1 MRHYKKLQ
9 TKRFYEVKNNEKSFL
24 LTEDNENYNVGDI
37 IVLDE
42 FNSSNKATG
51 NAIAR
56 TIGYIE
62 RDNVDGLGKGYCVL
76 GLKGGK

>member
-24 LTEDNENYNVGDI
+24 LTEDNTNYNIGDI
-37 IVLDE
+37 IVFDE
-42 FNSSNKATG
+42 FNGLGKATG
-51 NAIAR
+51 KAITR

-62 RDNVDGLGKGYCVL
+62 RDNIDGLNKGYCVL

>member
-24 LTEDNENYNVGDI
+24 LTEDNDNYNVGDI

-42 FNSSNKATG
+42 FNASNKATG

-56 TIGYIE
+56 TITFID
-62 RDNVDGLGKGYCVL
+62 RDTEDGLNKGYCVL
-76 GLKGGK
+76 GLGH

>member
-42 FNSSNKATG
+42 FNASNKATG
-51 NAIAR
+51 NAIAM

-62 RDNVDGLGKGYCVL
+62 RDNVDGLGKGFCIL